1 MLKLSISVF
10 SDVVKDLPPVIKQF
24 NESEANKTGK
34 PTKDSFVC
42 EAHYKLKLLTLAE
55 PINISN
61 YIDQHLDD
69 IKYLLTCLLQISLF
83 NLANTRRIH
92 SSPTKTLELTCS
104 CMATVN
110 MKLKQ
115 AMPRWCFFS
124 R

>member
-1 MLKLSISVF
+1 MSKLSISVF

-42 EAHYKLKLLTLAE
+42 EAHYKLKILTLAE

-69 IKYLLTCLLQISLF
+69 IKYLLTCPPQTSLF
-83 NLANTRRIH
+83 NLASARTH
-92 SSPTKTLELTCS
+92 FSPTKTPEPKFS
-104 CMATVN
+104 CMATVTT
-110 MKLKQ
+110 KLKR
-115 AMPRWCFFS
+115 AMPRWCFSS